1 MARQPLTAKS
11 SGLFRTQI
19 DAAMDYIE
27 GLIGGIVGLTD
38 GDKGD
43 VTVSGSGATW
53 TIDNNA
59 VTTAKINDGAVT
71 FAKLA
76 GAAVITSGEGLRS
89 NDNDTSLPASAAVID
104 ALGPQLQTA
113 VTAASQ
119 TSIDFTGIPAWVN
132 RITVMLSD
140 LSTNG
145 TSLVIVQLG
154 DSGGVET
161 SGYLGAST
169 TMAAAVASV
178 ALSSGFSLNHGAG
191 AVAAATQQG
200 AIILSR
206 VTGNTWSCI
215 ANVALS
221 DTNRMCV
228 TAGTKT
234 LSATLDRVRITTAG
248 GVDTFDAGSVNISW
262 E

>member
-1 MARQPLTAKS
+1 MTRIPSDSIFPPPATEPTN
-11 SGLFRTQI
+11 
-19 DAAMDYIE
+19 
-27 GLIGGIVGLTD
+27 

-43 VTVSGSGATW
+43 ITVSNSGLTW
-53 TIDNNA
+53 TID
-59 VTTAKINDGAVT
+59 DGVVT

-76 GAAVITSGEGLRS
+76 GAAVITSSETIAS
-89 NDNDTSLPASAAVID
+89 NDSDTAVPTAAAVLDIV
-104 ALGPQLQTA
+104 GPQLQTA
-113 VTAASQ
+113 VSASSQ
-119 TSIDFTGIPAWVN
+119 TSIDFTGIPSWVN
-132 RITVMLSD
+132 RITVMFNG

-161 SGYLGAST
+161 TNYLGASST
-169 TMAAAVASV
+169 LAAAVGSV
-178 ALSSGFSLNHGAG
+178 ALSSGFTLNHGAG

-200 AIILSR
+200 AMILSR
-206 VTGNTWSCI
+206 ISGNTWSCI

-221 DTNRMCV
+221 DAARMCV

-248 GVDTFDAGSVNISW
+248 GVDTFDAGSVSISW